1 MMETI
6 RKSGSW
12 QSATPKSRPSAAL
25 GEFLIAAF
33 AEEADHSLLAEAAVE
48 APQQPDV
55 VKVGE
60 DLFVEVPDA
69 FTRDVVQRFVDLLP
83 NAQENALKRESEQRL
98 EALIPLFLVKDPI
111 ANTRRKLELD
121 NAKLRAEFVVRH
133 PCFTAADL
141 SDFAGHGAKNRS
153 VTASRWKAQGRIF
166 SVPFRGAELYP
177 VFQLAD
183 GEPKAAVARVLRA
196 LPDTMTAWQRAF
208 WFTTPN
214 GWLGGA
220 APADGLNNT
229 DAVVAAAEQEAQP
242 IG

>member
-1 MMETI
+1 METV
-6 RKSGSW
+6 RKTDLLKREMHL
-12 QSATPKSRPSAAL
+12 QHQVAIAL
-25 GEFLIAAF
+25 EVKQLSEKF
-33 AEEADHSLLAEAAVE
+33 EAAEAAIE
-48 APQQPDV
+48 ALPEPDLV
-55 VKVGE
+55 QIGE
-60 DLFVEVPDA
+60 KLFVEVPDA
-69 FTRDVVQRFVDLLP
+69 FIRDVMQRFVDLLP

-111 ANTRRKLELD
+111 ANTRRKLELE

-166 SVPFRGAELYP
+166 SVPFQGAELYP
-177 VFQLAD
+177 AFQFAD
-183 GEPKAAVARVLRA
+183 GEPKIALARA
-196 LPDTMTAWQRAF
+196 LKALPGTMTAWQRAF

-214 GWLGGA
+214 GWLGGT
-220 APADGLNNT
+220 APADVLNNT
-229 DAVVAAAEQEAQP
+229 AAVVAAAEQEAQP